1 MNKKFQYNT
10 PTYAID
16 ALRMDGFKINFSL
29 NEIFLIGNGNRFTSD
44 DLKIIAVYRY
54 EGNSDPAD
62 EATVYGIET
71 SSGLKGILVVGDGIY
86 SSSSSTG
93 ILKELHRKKNKT
105 FLSKPI
111 LATQSERS

>member
-10 PTYAID
+10 LTYAIST
-16 ALRMDGFKINFSL
+16 LRRGGFNTNFSL
-29 NEIFLIGNGNRFTSD
+29 NGNVMVSNGNQFSSA
-44 DLKIIAVYRY
+44 DLKIITVYRY

-86 SSSSSTG
+86 SNSSSTK
-93 ILKELHRKKNKT
+93 ILKELHQKKNKT
-105 FLSKPI
+105 FLSKPV
-111 LATQSERS
+111 LATQ

>member
-1 MNKKFQYNT
+1 METNFQ
-10 PTYAID
+10 
-16 ALRMDGFKINFSL
+16 G
-29 NEIFLIGNGNRFTSD
+29 E
-44 DLKIIAVYRY
+44 DLKIITVYRY

-86 SSSSSTG
+86 SNSSSTK

-105 FLSKPI
+105 FLSKPV
-111 LATQSERS
+111 LATQ

>member
-1 MNKKFQYNT
+1 MNKQFQYNT
-10 PTYAID
+10 LSYAIH
-16 ALRMDGFKINFSL
+16 ALRMDGFNTNFSL
-29 NEIFLIGNGNRFTSD
+29 KEQYVVGNGNQFTSE

-71 SSGLKGILVVGDGIY
+71 TSGLKGILVVGDGIY
-86 SSSSSTG
+86 SSSSSTK

-105 FLSKPI
+105 FLNKPL
-111 LATQSERS
+111 LATQ